1 MGTRRAVPGP
11 WLAAALILIF
21 CGVTLSCRS
30 KTALTESPSQEASL
44 TIGYSRLRIS
54 LPVFVAQQKGIFS
67 RHGIKANLVMYD
79 TAQPMMQALVEGKID
94 IAGYTAY
101 PITYS
106 AIARSHKA
114 LYFITVMVED
124 QQHRISFLLRPKPRA
139 GESPR
144 IKTIRDLK
152 GKRVGILPTIAYKA
166 WLQAIVKANG
176 IDPADV
182 QIIQVDPALESQAL
196 KSGGVDALFTND
208 PAATAAIDAGIAE
221 LISDKVECP
230 EYIKNPFPFGS
241 FNVSKAWADANRD
254 ALGRLLAALDDA
266 VGFINANPQA
276 AKDSMK
282 PYMPEQFRADVDRY
296 PDAKYLASA
305 ETTDAMLQEMA
316 DLYLKMG
323 IIDAHLDLTGLVA
336 RGH

>member
-1 MGTRRAVPGP
+1 
-11 WLAAALILIF
+11 
-21 CGVTLSCRS
+21 
-30 KTALTESPSQEASL
+30 
-44 TIGYSRLRIS
+44 
-54 LPVFVAQQKGIFS
+54 
-67 RHGIKANLVMYD
+67 MYD